1 MRVVLDSNV
10 LYVGLYSSKGASYL
24 VLQDLANSVLD
35 VGLSVGLYEEYSDVL
50 RRPPLSGDFT
60 DEEAESVLDFICS
73 KAKLLD
79 VFFLWRPV
87 LKDPKDDL
95 VLEAAVAFEAHAILT
110 HNKKDFSGC
119 EKFGIKVLT
128 PGEYLKK
135 KGKR

>member
-10 LYVGLYSSKGASYL
+10 LYAGLYSTRGASHL
-24 VLQDLANSVLD
+24 VLRDLADSVLD

-50 RRPPLSGDFT
+50 RRPPLSDDFT
-60 DEEAESVLDFICS
+60 VDEVEAVLDFICS
-73 KAKLLD
+73 RAKLLD

-95 VLEAAVAFEAHAILT
+95 VLEAAVAFEADAILT
-110 HNKKDFSGC
+110 HNTKDFSGC
-119 EKFGIKVLT
+119 DKFGIEVLT
-128 PGEYLKK
+128 PGEYLKE